1 MFTWTFAKRLFDGF
15 TIMRW
20 TDFIRPCEFVQIE
33 KSASQAALAY
43 IIGKEYE
50 ERTGKKLDWEFIVG
64 SNIYG
69 LLFKIATSD
78 IKSTVSNK
86 IKKDKDYLP
95 QLKTYVLGVYFKD
108 GKCKY
113 KPECLISSN
122 EFARYIEQANFK
134 DKIDEEHK
142 TEYEVCYLAHK
153 FATYREFCYIK
164 GLNSILP
171 DTKRVE
177 SELQTANIKANIENK
192 TLKEI
197 FHELEYD
204 SDLLKFYSY
213 FEKLRPQIRWS
224 QTCRIPQTTVLG
236 HSMYVAMLTYFAIKE
251 LEIDKAKERIL
262 VDSFFAALFHD
273 LPESLTRDIISPV
286 KRNVGGLEDKLSA
299 YEYEVIQKNMI
310 SNIKNKEWHNDFLKL
325 LGADKNRF
333 DPFKNNE
340 FILGEL
346 VKKMDYIAAFMEAK
360 MSIEMGISSEELQK
374 GINSTIKSL
383 QNSIFSYSSTDFTI
397 KNKLYFNDFLAS
409 IPQYK
414 EGILNNDNK

>member
-1 MFTWTFAKRLFDGF
+1 MFTWAFAKKMFDGF

-33 KSASQAALAY
+33 KSASQSVLSY
-43 IIGKEYE
+43 ILGKEYE
-50 ERTGKKLDWEFIVG
+50 ERTGEKLDWEFIVG

-95 QLKTYVLGVYFKD
+95 QLKAYVLGVYFND

-113 KPECLISSN
+113 KPDCLIDIK

-134 DKIDEEHK
+134 DKIDKAHK

-153 FATYREFCYIK
+153 FATYREFCFIK
-164 GLNSILP
+164 ELNTMLP
-171 DTKRVE
+171 DTKKVE

-192 TLKEI
+192 VLKEI
-197 FHELEYD
+197 FYELEYD
-204 SDLLKFYSY
+204 SDLMKFYSY

-251 LEIDKAKERIL
+251 LEIDKAKENIL

-286 KRNVGGLEDKLSA
+286 KRSVGGLDDKLA
-299 YEYEVIQKNMI
+299 TYEYEVIKENMI
-310 SNIKNKEWHNDFLKL
+310 SNIKNKNWQHNFLDL
-325 LGADKNRF
+325 LGADNNRF
-333 DPFKNNE
+333 NPFKNKK

-346 VKKMDYIAAFMEAK
+346 IKKMDYIAAFMEAK
-360 MSIEMGISSEELQK
+360 MSVEMGIDSEELQK
-374 GINSTIKSL
+374 GINSTTKAL
-383 QNSIFSYSSTDFTI
+383 QNNIFTYSSIDFTI
-397 KNKLYFNDFLAS
+397 TNKLYFNDFLAS
-409 IPQYK
+409 IPQHK
-414 EGILNNDNK
+414 EGILSNEKK